1 MVNVKLSTTSFDKRF
16 DKTLTNF
23 NPHWTIAISLDW
35 KTPWDTLS
43 DKKEMLK
50 GHRCMQ
56 AGHWKE
62 KLRSLAQVEQIP
74 AKQLLTN
81 ERVWQRIFEVCVTR
95 SFCKNFTHLG
105 SRALKKNFSSV
116 EFFQDRP
123 LFHWGKMRRC
133 QIRSWRSRLNCDEI
147 SQLRNDFLKTD
158 QHTFPREDVTKWLA
172 SFL

>member
-1 MVNVKLSTTSFDKRF
+1 
-16 DKTLTNF
+16 
-23 NPHWTIAISLDW
+23 
-35 KTPWDTLS
+35 
-43 DKKEMLK
+43 MLK

-116 EFFQDRP
+116 EFSQDRP

-133 QIRSWRSRLNCDEI
+133 FDSILAVSFK
-147 SQLRNDFLKTD
+147 LRRNFAVKKRFLKNRPTHFSSRRRD
-158 QHTFPREDVTKWLA
+158 EVARLVSLTV
-172 SFL
+172 FLHPIVCR